1 MIDQSY
7 GPTNRLTARLEY
19 VFEERKRSWIML
31 LIYNEEINALYMRQ
45 SSVLQNLLLRY
56 YSQTILNLASICL
69 DSLSSI
75 TLQMVFHELA
85 QCHGLEKL
93 DLSNN
98 NIGAFKA
105 EDFQK
110 LCDAITLC
118 HNLKSIDITKN
129 NFNKAQ
135 KQQINQIAQNK
146 DILIIKDPEIVTEDL
161 DGPVFKKHRLTLN

>member
-1 MIDQSY
+1 MINQSY

-31 LIYNEEINALYMRQ
+31 LIYNEEINGLYVRQ

-56 YSQTILNLASICL
+56 YPQTILNLASICL
-69 DSLSSI
+69 GSLNSI

-98 NIGAFKA
+98 NIGDFKA

-110 LCDAITLC
+110 LCDALIQC
-118 HNLKSIDITKN
+118 RNLKSIDITNN

-135 KQQINQIAQNK
+135 KQQINQMVQNK
-146 DILIIKDPEIVTEDL
+146 NILIIQDPDVR
-161 DGPVFKKHRLTLN
+161 VSKKPRLTLGRC